1 MSDND
6 KQEELNRKVLVVD
19 DIKTNRFVL
28 VKTLQK
34 LGIEAIEVED
44 GQEAL
49 KLCSEQL
56 FHLIFMDIDMPIMDG
71 LEATKQIRALNNGSE
86 ETPIVAIT
94 AGGVRATEDIC
105 LDVGMNGHY
114 VKPINKNIIRQ
125 IIEDW
130 YPFEI

>member
-1 MSDND
+1 MSEND

-34 LGIEAIEVED
+34 LGIDAIEAED

-49 KLCSEQL
+49 TLCSEQL
-56 FHLIFMDIDMPIMDG
+56 FPLIFMDIDMPIMDG
-71 LEATKQIRALNNGSE
+71 LEATKQIRSLNNGSE

-105 LDVGMNGHY
+105 LAVGMNAHY
-114 VKPINKNIIRQ
+114 VKPINKNIISQ